1 MKKLLIALMMMLGT
15 LSLSAIAQTDTPAN
29 SRWGWLPWLKDKA
42 PAVSTVSTA
51 SGWTRYFANQV
62 VFFPGIGPLANN
74 DCRVY
79 PDFCARVLPDG
90 RIDAP
95 GYSPIGGFGGR
106 RIFDAPSGNTP
117 IPYVTVGCSS
127 PNPVQN
133 WIGPIFTDE
142 QKAKGL
148 PPGSWGLVTN
158 PAFVNCETSR

>member
-1 MKKLLIALMMMLGT
+1 VKKLLPVLIAISVFSSPIL
-15 LSLSAIAQTDTPAN
+15 AQTNAPADSKWN
-29 SRWGWLPWLKDKA
+29 WLPWLKDKA
-42 PAVSTVSTA
+42 QAATPVSTA

-62 VFFPGIGPLANN
+62 VFFPGIGPLKNN
-74 DCRVY
+74 DCKVY

-95 GYSPIGGFGGR
+95 AYSPLGGFGGR
-106 RIFDAPSGNTP
+106 KVFDAPVANTP

-127 PNPVQN
+127 PNPIQN

-148 PPGSWGLVTN
+148 PPGSWGLIAN
-158 PAFVNCETSR
+158 PAFVPCESSR